1 MVLPVLFT
9 NQPNIEQADTGGE
22 MLTRKKSWLN
32 WLQIGLV
39 VILVLSLTVVN
50 FTPAMASNPESG
62 STCDTEYVVQWGD
75 TLYLIGLRYGVSWP
89 EIAANNGI
97 GSPYWVYAGQH
108 ICISGS
114 GSSGASGSEGVS
126 VVVTGNNIDKSV
138 SIKTSKLPK
147 HEIFDVLIGT
157 CASTGIGGKVVG
169 KIKTDGVA
177 AVFSGKVP
185 IPSSLYGVSCLAVRI
200 SSRVT
205 SRTGFDT
212 FTNGS
217 GSGTVTG
224 DLNFT
229 VNSVVRNKTVTI
241 TVSHAIK
248 GEKYKVYIGPA
259 GMGASG
265 GTLVDAFVP
274 SSNKTFKITYAIPSK
289 YKGATKLDL
298 RIQGY
303 TISGLVYYTFKNT
316 TH

>member
-1 MVLPVLFT
+1 MFIPVMLTF
-9 NQPNIEQADTGGE
+9 QPDTAQVFVGGE
-22 MLTRKKSWLN
+22 MLIRTKSGFN
-32 WLQIGLV
+32 WLQIGIV
-39 VILVLSLTVVN
+39 AILVLSLTAVN
-50 FTPAMASNPESG
+50 FAPVMASSQASG
-62 STCDTEYVVQWGD
+62 SSCDTEYIVQWGD

-108 ICISGS
+108 LCISGA

-126 VVVTGNNIDKSV
+126 VVVTGNNVDKSV
-138 SIKTSKLPK
+138 TIKTSKIPK
-147 HEIFDVLIGT
+147 HEILDVMIGT
-157 CASTGIGGKVVG
+157 CASTGIGGKIVG

-177 AVFSGKVP
+177 AAFSGKVP

-200 SSRVT
+200 SSRLT
-205 SRTGFDT
+205 SRTAFDT

-217 GSGTVTG
+217 GTETVTG

-241 TVSHAIK
+241 TISHAIK
-248 GEKYKVYIGPA
+248 GEKYKVYIGLA

-274 SSNKTFKITYAIPSK
+274 SSSKAFKVTYVIPSK

-303 TISGLVYYTFKNT
+303 TTSGVVVHTFKNT

>member
-1 MVLPVLFT
+1 MFLPVLFI
-9 NQPNIEQADTGGE
+9 NQPDIVQAEVGGD
-22 MLTRKKSWLN
+22 MLIRTKSGFK
-32 WLQIGLV
+32 WLQAGLAL
-39 VILVLSLTVVN
+39 ILVLSLTVVN
-50 FTPAMASNPESG
+50 FAPVMASSPASS
-62 STCDTEYVVQWGD
+62 STCDNEYIVQWGD

-89 EIAANNGI
+89 EIASNNGI

-108 ICISGS
+108 LCISGT

-126 VVVTGNNIDKSV
+126 VVVTDNNIDKSV

-157 CASTGIGGKVVG
+157 CASTGINGIIVG

-185 IPSSLYGVSCLAVRI
+185 IPSALHGVSCLAVRI

-217 GSGTVTG
+217 GTGTVTG
-224 DLNFT
+224 DLNFS
-229 VNSVVRNKTVTI
+229 VNSVVRNKTVSITI
-241 TVSHAIK
+241 SHAIK

-274 SSNKTFKITYAIPSK
+274 SSNKSFNITYSIPSK

-298 RIQGY
+298 RIQGF
-303 TISGLVYYTFKNT
+303 TTSGMVFYTFKNT